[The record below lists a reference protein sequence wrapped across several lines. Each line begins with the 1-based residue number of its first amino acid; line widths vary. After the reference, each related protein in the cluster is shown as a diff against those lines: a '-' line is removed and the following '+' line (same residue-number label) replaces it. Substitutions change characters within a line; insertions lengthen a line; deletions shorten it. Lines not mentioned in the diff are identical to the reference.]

1 MSPDT
6 PEQLNEELQA
16 GWENL
21 RSTAANIAQLQTT
34 MWGDWA
40 ELTAGL
46 ATGRLA
52 WGEVTSEFWKFVADE
67 DLRFA
72 QELSGLGMDYCQR
85 VAEVTWEHEQRLR
98 DRLRT
103 TARGGDTAP
112 APEGDAPTGGDT
124 SGDTNG
130 ADTAATPSGAR
141 NSKQ

>member
-52 WGEVTSEFWKFVADE
+52 WGRSPAS
-67 DLRFA
+67 
-72 QELSGLGMDYCQR
+72 SGSSS
-85 VAEVTWEHEQRLR
+85 
-98 DRLRT
+98 RT
-103 TARGGDTAP
+103 RT
-112 APEGDAPTGGDT
+112 
-124 SGDTNG
+124 
-130 ADTAATPSGAR
+130 
-141 NSKQ
+141 